1 MRYPMFRSLVA
12 GILCLLLL
20 QATDA
25 AQTSAAK
32 APQQLQYVVIISR
45 HGVRSPT
52 SNNAQ
57 LNVWSASPW
66 PTWDVAPGILTP
78 HGFDLMRIFGVYDRK
93 YFSSLGLLS
102 ASGCSDANRVTVVAD
117 SDQRTRET
125 GRALAEGIYPGC
137 APQIHALSEGVPDI
151 LFHSLEAGAAHP
163 DSALAVAAIA
173 GRMGG
178 SAENLTATNHAL
190 LQQLDTVLAG
200 CRTTKVQH
208 TSIFS
213 VPASLGPGKGDHL
226 AELRG
231 PLLTASSLTENFLL
245 EYTQGMSTH
254 DVAWGCVDGESLRT
268 LMALHTAASDYER
281 RTPVIAR
288 AQAAHLLAAL
298 RDSLQ
303 QAATGKPVAGAPGRV
318 TDKLLFLVGHDTN
331 LSNIAGALNLNWIID
346 GRADD
351 TPPGGAL
358 EVELWRAADGT
369 ANVRLYYTAQTLE
382 QMRNATQL
390 TLQSPPQRVL
400 VFVPDC
406 SRKDGSC
413 SLDAFLKL
421 LPATFTNK

>member
-1 MRYPMFRSLVA
+1 MFRSLVA

-125 GRALAEGIYPGC
+125 GRALAEGMYPGC
-137 APQIHALSEGVPDI
+137 APTIHALAEGVPDI
-151 LFHSLEAGAAHP
+151 LFHTLEAGGTHP
-163 DSALAVAAIA
+163 DSALAVNAIA
-173 GRMGG
+173 GRVGG
-178 SAENLTATNHAL
+178 SADNLTLANHAL
-190 LQQLDTVLAG
+190 LKQLDSILAG
-200 CRTTKVQH
+200 CGASTAKY

-213 VPASLGPGKGDHL
+213 VAASLSQGKGDHL
-226 AELRG
+226 ADLRG
-231 PLLTASSLTENFLL
+231 PVNSASSLTEDFLL
-245 EYTQGMSTH
+245 EYTQGMPTR
-254 DVAWGCVDGESLRT
+254 DVAWGCVDGDALRT
-268 LMALHTAASDYER
+268 LMELHTTASDYAQ

-288 AQAAHLLAAL
+288 AQAAHLLSAL
-298 RDSLQ
+298 HDSLQ
-303 QAATGKPVAGAPGRV
+303 QAASGKTVAGAPGSV
-318 TDKLLFLVGHDTN
+318 SDKLLFLVGHDTN
-331 LSNIAGALNLNWIID
+331 LSNIAGTLNLNWIID
-346 GRADD
+346 GRRDD

-358 EVELWRAADGT
+358 EVELWRSVEGAT
-369 ANVRLYYTAQTLE
+369 SVRIYYTAQTLE
-382 QMRNATQL
+382 QMRYATPL
-390 TLQSPPQRVL
+390 TIQSPPQRVP
-400 VFVPDC
+400 VFVPGC
-406 SRKDGSC
+406 SRTDGSC
-413 SLDAFLKL
+413 SLDAFLRL
-421 LPATFTNK
+421 LLFTTSSTN